1 MRPNSTKRP
10 QLIHDAYLGAI
21 LIKGFD
27 GAIEVLAGLFIAV
40 TGMERLYEWVIRF
53 TAPEL
58 SGHHPALHAIRA
70 GAERLANG
78 PHDFIIVYL
87 LVHGLLKLG
96 VVVALLKGTARW
108 IVPMASVIL
117 TGFIVYMSWRLSLH
131 WSNWLLGFALFDVL
145 TLGLVLNEWRV
156 HDASKAPLT
165 ALERRIARRPRTQ
178 ENEG

>member
-1 MRPNSTKRP
+1 MGLNLSKRP
-10 QLIHDAYLGAI
+10 QILHDAYLGAI

-27 GAIEVLAGLFIAV
+27 GAVEALAGLIIAL
-40 TGMERLYEWVIRF
+40 TGTEWLYEWVIRF

-78 PHDFIIVYL
+78 PHHFVVIYL

-108 IVPMASVIL
+108 IFPTASLIL
-117 TGFIVYMSWRLSLH
+117 TGFIVYMSWRLSLR

-145 TLGLVLNEWRV
+145 TLGLVLNEWRI
-156 HDASKAPLT
+156 HDTKRAPLT
-165 ALERRIARRPRTQ
+165 RLERRLAGRPKTQ
-178 ENEG
+178 EIKG